1 MLDGMSGVIAAAMRD
16 LHVDE
21 YQIQQVIRTL
31 DDGSTDLGD
40 QSFHRTA
47 KINPAAF
54 GGSETAQTL
63 GTHHD
68 RAYKVIDETIR
79 GVVRDLETFR
89 DNVRMAVQLVNTAD
103 ETVARD
109 MDVRRQRVADAMTQ
123 VAQNSAGDHANQEAR
138 NNQSGGSDN

>member
-1 MLDGMSGVIAAAMRD
+1 MLDGMSGALAGVLRD

-21 YQIQQVIRTL
+21 YQIQQVIRAL

-54 GGSETAQTL
+54 GGSETAQAL

-68 RAYKVIDETIR
+68 RAYTVIDDTIR

-89 DNVRMAVQLVNTAD
+89 DNVRMAVELVNRAD

-109 MDVRRQRVADAMTQ
+109 MDVRRQRVADAMTS
-123 VAQNSAGDHANQEAR
+123 VAHNSAGDHANQEAR
-138 NNQSGGSDN
+138 NNQPGGSDN

>member
-1 MLDGMSGVIAAAMRD
+1 MLDGMSGVIAGLMRD

-21 YQIQQVIRTL
+21 YRIQQVIRAL
-31 DDGSTDLGD
+31 DEESTDLGD

-54 GGSETAQTL
+54 GGSETAQAL

-68 RAYKVIDETIR
+68 RAYKVIDDTIR

-89 DNVRMAVQLVNTAD
+89 DNVRMAVQLVNSAD

-109 MDVRRQRVADAMTQ
+109 MDVRRQRVADAMSQ
-123 VAQNSAGDHANQEAR
+123 VAHNSAGDHANQDAR
-138 NNQSGGSDN
+138 NNQSGGGDN